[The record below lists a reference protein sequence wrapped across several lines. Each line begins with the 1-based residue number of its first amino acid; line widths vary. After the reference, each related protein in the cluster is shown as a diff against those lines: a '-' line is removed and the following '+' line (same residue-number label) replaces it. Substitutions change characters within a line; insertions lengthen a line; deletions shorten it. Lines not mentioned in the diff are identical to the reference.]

1 MIGRENKQD
10 NDLFFVCSLIEYI
23 ARKTKNTKADVV
35 SVIGKNKLMQIL
47 KLADVYHSENIAKL
61 SEELANEYN
70 IKPGHFDNLSNCL
83 YDVPTHWDIGKVYK
97 RLLLEI
103 EKETGANLID
113 LIVDVF
119 NSPIAKKIDDYN
131 SSMYYES
138 PDYIYESYK
147 LGKPCED

>member
-1 MIGRENKQD
+1 MSGREDKKD

-35 SVIGKNKLMQIL
+35 SAIGKNKLMQIL

-61 SEELANEYN
+61 SEELVRDYN

-83 YDVPTHWDIGKVYK
+83 YSVPTHWDIGKVYK

-103 EKETGANLID
+103 EKETGADIID
-113 LIVDVF
+113 LLANVF
-119 NSPIAKKIDDYN
+119 SSPIAQKIDDFN

-138 PDYIYESYK
+138 PEYIYESYK
-147 LGKPCED
+147 QGKPCEE